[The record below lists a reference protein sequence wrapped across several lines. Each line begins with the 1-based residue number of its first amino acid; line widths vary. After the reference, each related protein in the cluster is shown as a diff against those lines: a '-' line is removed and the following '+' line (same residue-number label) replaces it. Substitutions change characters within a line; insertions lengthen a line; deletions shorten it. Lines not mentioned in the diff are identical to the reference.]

1 MEGIDIVAENIIK
14 IEQVKE
20 EPVDIE
26 EPISIRENDPNQVW
40 CSVKSENTEEDPL
53 APCCGSS
60 TSKSPEDMCSSAENI
75 IKIEQVKEEPV
86 DIEKHNSVEDDHSH
100 EWCSVKA
107 ENIVEDLLA
116 PYCESSTSKNH
127 EDLLCSSGE

>member
-40 CSVKSENTEEDPL
+40 CSVKILLHRAVEVLLQSHR
-53 APCCGSS
+53 
-60 TSKSPEDMCSSAENI
+60 
-75 IKIEQVKEEPV
+75 KICVPQ
-86 DIEKHNSVEDDHSH
+86 EDDHSH

-127 EDLLCSSGE
+127 EDLLCSSGIDINHFCEYFKNVTYKLKMHIIS

>member
-26 EPISIRENDPNQVW
+26 EPISIGENDPNQVW
-40 CSVKSENTEEDPL
+40 CSVKSENTEE
-53 APCCGSS
+53 
-60 TSKSPEDMCSSAENI
+60 
-75 IKIEQVKEEPV
+75 
-86 DIEKHNSVEDDHSH
+86 EDDHSH

-107 ENIVEDLLA
+107 ENIVEVLA
-116 PYCESSTSKNH
+116 VDVWGQS
-127 EDLLCSSGE
+127 L